1 MSMYDRAFGIEFEMG
16 ARGPAIRGG
25 LDRYGTG
32 KYERFRQVLSENRLD
47 DFDIGH
53 DGTEFE
59 VRTPPLSGPNGLKKI
74 KKFLSVVLSPEVGG
88 YVTNLD
94 GLHIHHDAPEFVHNS
109 ELTLRLVENWI
120 ANQTNALKMVHPR
133 RVHSVHCPQWTENE
147 LGGIRSRVEANTRPY
162 TDYGRKNL
170 NVNALYRHGTI
181 EFRCHEG
188 TLEYDEILSWIRFGQ
203 AFIDSALRDESI
215 APSTDVN
222 ELLNNVRVSRFA
234 NRFLPMKANQMAQI
248 AW

>member
-1 MSMYDRAFGIEFEMG
+1 MYDRAFGIEFEMG
-16 ARGPAIRGG
+16 ARGPLIRDIY
-25 LDRYGTG
+25 DRYGTN
-32 KYERFRQVLSENRLD
+32 KYRRFQQVLLDNGLD
-47 DFDIGH
+47 DFNIGH

-88 YVTNLD
+88 YVTNAD
-94 GLHIHHDAPEFVHNS
+94 GLHIHHDAPEFVNDS

-120 ANQTNALKMVHPR
+120 ANQYNALKMVHPR
-133 RVHSVHCPQWTENE
+133 RVNSMHCPQWSSIE
-147 LGGIRSRVEANTRPY
+147 LDRIRTRIANNRRPY

-170 NVNALYRHGTI
+170 NINALYRHGTI

-188 TLEYDEILSWIRFGQ
+188 TLEYDEILSWVRFGQ

-215 APSTDVN
+215 APSTDIN
-222 ELLNNVRVSRFA
+222 DLLNNVRVSRFA